1 MASQSLPTDFLL
13 SVEILTQWL
22 QHNLNGI
29 FAMLHLNFRLK
40 SVKNLLFRV
49 ELKARFWHCKERGKY
64 DIGENLKI
72 FEYKLQHWF
81 LVLAVP
87 KFCLWSFPSLC
98 KQDEGNP
105 GDEIH
110 WGRGRAQ
117 SNKWVIVYL
126 PPPSPPPPTLSK
138 SYSTDLAIRE
148 RSWRP
153 LSSAYS
159 PGSQLK
165 PNKTRNYLKFNFKTT
180 PASQAKQIK

>member
-1 MASQSLPTDFLL
+1 MWYFQCSIW
-13 SVEILTQWL
+13 ILDWKVWKISSSG
-22 QHNLNGI
+22 LNWKPGFGI
-29 FAMLHLNFRLK
+29 VRREENTILERIWKYLN
-40 SVKNLLFRV
+40 
-49 ELKARFWHCKERGKY
+49 
-64 DIGENLKI
+64 
-72 FEYKLQHWF
+72 KLRHWF

-126 PPPSPPPPTLSK
+126 PPPPPPPPTLSK